1 MTIYQDGSL
10 NASALYAPGV
20 YTQIIAPTT
29 LTIAGVQANI
39 LGYVGVGSWGPVNSP
54 VVIGS
59 PAEIKQNVGAVT
71 VRKRDL
77 ATALTIAL
85 SLGASQLRSVRV
97 TDGTDLAARALLV
110 DTASTPVTGATLTGL
125 YTGSV
130 GNGFTGSITTGTK
143 ASTFKLTLNRPGFT
157 SEVYDNIAGSG
168 ATFWANLVTAVN
180 SGISDQ
186 RGPSN
191 LVIATI
197 GTSSAA
203 PAVGTT
209 VTFSGG
215 TDGAT
220 GVTDAMLVG
229 VDGATNARTGMY
241 ALRGSGA
248 MTGIL
253 VDHTDTTAWSG
264 IGAFGLSEGIFFGG
278 AGPIGASYATVGA
291 ALSTSGTDSYGFKA
305 LIGDWVYWQD
315 QVNGVQRLLSPATFW
330 GAMRASVNPNQST
343 LNKQVNGI
351 IGTQMSV
358 AQTQYSNADLAA
370 IAQLRL
376 DFIANPSAGGN
387 YFSFQTD
394 RNSSSDT
401 NRNSEAYTT
410 MINYLALSLQ
420 NAMGF
425 AIGRTQD
432 PGIRGTVKDMT
443 TTFLTTQWKT
453 NGFIGDVNNPE
464 TVPFVVTLDASN
476 NPDDLVAQGVMQMYV
491 KVKFLSIIRE
501 FIVSLEGGQSVSVTV
516 K

>member
-1 MTIYQDGSL
+1 MTIYQDGAINPS
-10 NASALYAPGV
+10 SIYAPGV
-20 YTQIIAPTT
+20 YTQIIAPKN

-59 PAEIKQNVGAVT
+59 ASEISQNVGAVT

-85 SLGASQLRSVRV
+85 SLGATQLRSVRV
-97 TDGTDLAARALLV
+97 TDGTDVAAQGSLV
-110 DTASTPVTGATLTGL
+110 DSASTPATGATLTGL
-125 YTGSV
+125 YTGII
-130 GNGFTGSITTGTK
+130 GNGITASIATGTK
-143 ASTFKLTLNRPGFT
+143 ASTYKLTVNRPGFT
-157 SEVYDNIAGSG
+157 SEVYDNIAGTG
-168 ATFWANLVTAVN
+168 ATFWANLVSAVN
-180 SGISDQ
+180 NGLSDQ

-191 LVIATI
+191 CVIATV
-197 GTSSAA
+197 GTSTAT
-203 PAVGTT
+203 PAVGTSIT
-209 VTFSGG
+209 LSGG

-220 GVTDAMLVG
+220 GVTDSSLVG

-248 MTGIL
+248 MTGVL
-253 VDHTDTTAWSG
+253 LDHTDTTAWST

-278 AGPIGASYATVGA
+278 AGAAGASYTTVGA

-305 LIGDWVYWQD
+305 LVGDWVYWQD
-315 QVNGVQRLLSPATFW
+315 QVNGQQRLLSPATFW
-330 GAMRASVNPNQST
+330 GAMRASLNPNQST
-343 LNKQVNGI
+343 LNKQITGI

-358 AQTQYSNADLAA
+358 ARTAYSNADLSA

-376 DFIANPSAGGN
+376 DYIANPSAGGN
-387 YFSFQTD
+387 YFGFRTD
-394 RNSSSDT
+394 RNTSSDT

-410 MINYLALSLQ
+410 MTNYLALSLQ

-425 AIGRTQD
+425 AIGKPQD
-432 PGIRGTVKDMT
+432 TGLRQTVKDMT

-464 TVPFVVTLDASN
+464 TVPFVVTLDSSN
-476 NPDDLVAQGVMQMYV
+476 NPDDEVAQGVMQMYV
-491 KVKFLSIIRE
+491 KVKYLSIVRE

-516 K
+516 S